1 MGTEALSDMPPAPA
15 VRDGECVRN
24 TPAEQPAQRLLSLD
38 VLRGLT
44 VAVMILVNNAGDGAV
59 SFAQL
64 RHSVWNGC
72 TLTDVVF
79 PLFLFIVGASITLAF
94 SARIDRGASRRTILL
109 QVARRSA
116 LIALI
121 GLLLNALPFFDLGN
135 LRYYGVMQR
144 IALCYALASAIY
156 LAGRVAASVAASA
169 MALAGYW
176 WLLVHVPVPGV
187 GTPGVTLGI
196 LDKYGNLAAWLDRL
210 LVPPAHLYHHGVYDP
225 EGLLSTLPAV
235 ASTLLGV
242 LAAAWLRSAH
252 SARTKAIALF
262 AGGIVMLNCG
272 LLWSQSFPLN
282 KRLWT
287 SSFVLFTAGISMALL
302 ALIYWLVDG
311 PVQLRRGLAPW
322 LVFGTNALTA
332 YVLSEILGIALGAIG
347 LPGGV
352 NLQQRLFRLLPRWL
366 GPAPAVSVI
375 YSILFVFV
383 CYLPVLVLYR
393 KKILIKL

>member
-1 MGTEALSDMPPAPA
+1 VTFSQLLNRKPVPALERPQQTS
-15 VRDGECVRN
+15 R
-24 TPAEQPAQRLLSLD
+24 RLLSLD
-38 VLRGLT
+38 VLRGMT
-44 VAVMILVNNAGDGAV
+44 VALMILVNNAGDGAV
-59 SFAQL
+59 SYAQL

-72 TLTDVVF
+72 TVTDVVF

-109 QVARRSA
+109 QVCKRSA
-116 LIALI
+116 LIALV

-135 LRYYGVMQR
+135 LRYFGVMQR

-156 LAGRVAASVAASA
+156 LAGRVVASLVISA
-169 MALAGYW
+169 LALAGYW

-187 GTPGVTLGI
+187 GIPGVTVGI
-196 LDKYGNLAAWLDRL
+196 LDQFGNLTAWLDRL
-210 LVPPAHLYHHGVYDP
+210 LVPSAHLYHHSFYDP

-242 LAAAWLRSAH
+242 LAAAWLQ
-252 SARTKAIALF
+252 SARPILQKAFTLF
-262 AGGIVMLNCG
+262 SCGILLLNCG
-272 LLWSQSFPLN
+272 LIWSQSFPLN

-311 PVQLRRGLAPW
+311 RMQLRHGLTPW
-322 LVFGTNALTA
+322 LAFGTNALTA
-332 YVLSEILGIALGAIG
+332 YVLSEVLAIALGTIK
-347 LPGGV
+347 LPGGN
-352 NLQQRLFRLLPRWL
+352 NLQQSLFFLLPRWL
-366 GPAPAVSVI
+366 GPAPTVSMI

-383 CYLPVLVLYR
+383 CYLPVLGLYR
-393 KKILIKL
+393 RKIFIKL